1 MPDSIAPGTARRDAD
16 VLAEP
21 PAAEIAPRLLD
32 ERSRPGFREMFG
44 RLARRASG
52 LDVALTH
59 LRLSTLDLSEREL
72 AHVRRIRLVLS
83 EVSAAS
89 LDAEA
94 HAVLHRGTMA
104 ANLRRLAALLHLG
117 RIEVRSA
124 PLGGWSPDF
133 TVFRRDE
140 GPFAVLVGP
149 HRFERGWSQEGPVLA
164 SLHGPEEALRAG
176 GRFVEVWSRA
186 HDIRPAIARIL
197 ARAEQRLPT
206 PIGTTTST
214 HRPEGDSVDTPQPVD

>member
-1 MPDSIAPGTARRDAD
+1 MPELTSDGRGAVRDD
-16 VLAEP
+16 ISGDDWPEVT
-21 PAAEIAPRLLD
+21 PRLLD
-32 ERSRPGFREMFG
+32 ERSRPGFRELFG
-44 RLARRASG
+44 RLARRSTG

-72 AHVRRIRLVLS
+72 MHIVRIRLVLS

-94 HAVLHRGTMA
+94 HALLHRGAMA

-117 RIEVRSA
+117 TIEVRSA

-133 TVFRRDE
+133 SVFRRED
-140 GPFAVLVGP
+140 GPFAVLVGA
-149 HRFERGWSQEGPVLA
+149 HRFERGSLHDGPVLG
-164 SLHGPEEALRAG
+164 SLHGAEAALRAAS
-176 GRFVEVWSRA
+176 RFVEIWSRA

-197 ARAEQRLPT
+197 ARAEQRLPSAN
-206 PIGTTTST
+206 PTSSSAAGAGGEF
-214 HRPEGDSVDTPQPVD
+214 R

>member
-1 MPDSIAPGTARRDAD
+1 MPESIAPSARRD
-16 VLAEP
+16 V
-21 PAAEIAPRLLD
+21 AAFTEALPLEIAPRLLD
-32 ERSRPGFREMFG
+32 ERSRPGFRELFG

-94 HAVLHRGTMA
+94 HAVLHRGLMA

-117 RIEVRSA
+117 TIEVRSA

-133 TVFRRDE
+133 TVFRRDD

-186 HDIRPAIARIL
+186 HDIRPAISRIL

-206 PIGTTTST
+206 PTGTTTSISDP
-214 HRPEGDSVDTPQPVD
+214 RADSVDTSDPLD